1 MIRET
6 RKILKAIANEQL
18 LSEGQLVTFMV
29 EAECIINDRPIS
41 SVSNDPR
48 DLHALTPSM
57 LLLMKCN
64 ISIPPGVFDKKD
76 NYVRRWWRQAQY
88 LADIF
93 WRRWIR
99 EYLPTLQQRN
109 KWQTKRQDI
118 KIDDI
123 VIIADDNIPREQ
135 RPLGR
140 VIDVVKSRDG
150 HVRSCVVKTSQSQ
163 VVVHWL
169 SLSIFCVFHGSFFP
183 KLHHDDLR
191 MAD

>member
-29 EAECIINDRPIS
+29 EAECIINDRPIA

-64 ISIPPGVFDKKD
+64 ISIPPGVLDKKD
-76 NYVRRWWRQAQY
+76 NYARRWWRQAQY

-109 KWQTKRQDI
+109 KWQTK
-118 KIDDI
+118 
-123 VIIADDNIPREQ
+123 
-135 RPLGR
+135 
-140 VIDVVKSRDG
+140 
-150 HVRSCVVKTSQSQ
+150 
-163 VVVHWL
+163 
-169 SLSIFCVFHGSFFP
+169 
-183 KLHHDDLR
+183 
-191 MAD
+191 

>member
-1 MIRET
+1 
-6 RKILKAIANEQL
+6 
-18 LSEGQLVTFMV
+18 
-29 EAECIINDRPIS
+29 
-41 SVSNDPR
+41 
-48 DLHALTPSM
+48 M

-76 NYVRRWWRQAQY
+76 NYARRWWRQVQY

-123 VIIADDNIPREQ
+123 VIITDDNISRGQ
-135 RPLGR
+135 WPLGR

-163 VVVHWL
+163 VDRP
-169 SLSIFCVFHGSFFP
+169 IT
-183 KLHHDDLR
+183 KLCLLECSV
-191 MAD
+191 